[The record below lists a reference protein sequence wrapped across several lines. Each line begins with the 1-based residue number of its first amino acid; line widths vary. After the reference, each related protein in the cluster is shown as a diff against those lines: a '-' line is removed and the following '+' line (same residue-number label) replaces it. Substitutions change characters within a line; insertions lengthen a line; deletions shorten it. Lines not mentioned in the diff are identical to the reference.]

1 MACPMRG
8 RDSSKFPTAT
18 LAELYTRLCDEYGGS
33 VSGLDPNSPLRA
45 SVAMAVLKAVY
56 LGSADFK
63 TLEFTARA
71 FVRSSIVQRDLE
83 IGGRK
88 LESHRESA

>member
-1 MACPMRG
+1 MFNEGDDWSR
-8 RDSSKFPTAT
+8 FPAAT
-18 LAELYTRLCDEYGGS
+18 LAELYTQLRDEYGGS
-33 VSGLDPNSPLRA
+33 VSGLDPNSPLRV

-56 LGSADFK
+56 LGSADFR

-71 FVRSSIVQRDLE
+71 FVRSSIVQRDPE
-83 IGGRK
+83 IGGRE